1 MAARHDRSGSLPAP
15 ALAVVAL
22 VASPALRAQ
31 QPVPAPASAPPE
43 VVISAT
49 RESDAVLVAK
59 VEQAMQNDPY
69 LFVSH
74 ISVSADKGV
83 VRVEGVV
90 QDPFDMLQ
98 IVRMAR
104 RIAGKRRVI
113 NEIEVADPGVDH
125 D

>member
-1 MAARHDRSGSLPAP
+1 VATRHDRSGSFP
-15 ALAVVAL
+15 ALALAAVAL
-22 VASPALRAQ
+22 VASSVRGQ
-31 QPVPAPASAPPE
+31 QPVPVPAGVPPE

-83 VRVEGVV
+83 VRIEGVV

-113 NEIEVADPGVDH
+113 NEIEVAMGGVDH